1 MSSETL
7 MLIDGNSLLYRAFY
21 ALPLLHNKAGEFT
34 NGVYG
39 FLTMYRRLLAEQD
52 PSHVLVAFDRERKSF
67 RNQMFADYKAQRSA
81 PPEELRGQFALL
93 REVLDTM
100 NVSWLEIP
108 GYEGDDI
115 IGSYSLAAVRRGLPV
130 VIVTGD
136 RDALQLIGPDT
147 QVCLTKKGISETEF
161 YDEVGVM
168 EKWGVSPAQMI
179 EVKALMG
186 DSSDNIPGVT
196 GIGEKTALKLI
207 KEFGNLEGIYEHLE
221 QLSGKKLKEN
231 LSNQKDMAFLS
242 RELGRIV
249 LNIPLEHELDEF
261 SRREPNMEE
270 LRQLFNRLEFRALL
284 QQLEEQPAATVRAPL
299 PEWQPEIRMIETRE
313 QAEDFFTGLSAE
325 EVLVVQVEG
334 DYHHPMWAKLRR
346 VLVERGGCVAVF
358 EPQDLFGENL
368 KWLQP
373 VLEDRVQPK
382 YLHNAK
388 AAEILLRRQGISLRG
403 VRLDLMLLAYVLD
416 PGLPADDLLALI
428 RQREGRELE
437 KGDLLTATS
446 LIRPL
451 VDTMLAEL
459 EAERQ
464 ELLWNMEMPLSAILT
479 DMEFLGVR
487 VERDVLAAISEEL
500 SGHITKDESMIY
512 ELAGEIFN
520 INSPQQLGQILFEKL
535 GLSTGKK
542 TKSGY
547 STNQEVLEA
556 LYDEHEVIAHIMNY
570 RQLTKLKSTYT
581 DALQKLIHPETGRV
595 HTIFR
600 QTGTVTGRLSSIE
613 PNLQNI
619 PIRLE
624 EGRRLRRAFVA
635 PSAERLILS
644 ADYSQI
650 DLRCL
655 AHISKDEILIET
667 FRQGVD
673 IHTRT
678 AAEIFGVPLDAVG
691 EELRR
696 RAKAVNFGIIYG
708 ISGFGLA
715 RGTGVS
721 RIEATR
727 YIESYLDSY
736 PGVKQYM
743 EDIVRFGQQHGYVET
758 LFHRRRYLPDLNA
771 NNRNLQAFARRM
783 ALNTPIQGTSADII
797 KLAMIAVQEQVQ
809 TMGFKSRMLLQVHD
823 ELVFELERTEFS
835 EFVIMVKECME
846 GACTLSVPLEVTMK
860 TGPNWYD
867 MSALTMEE

>member
-1 MSSETL
+1 M
-7 MLIDGNSLLYRAFY
+7 
-21 ALPLLHNKAGEFT
+21 
-34 NGVYG
+34 
-39 FLTMYRRLLAEQD
+39 
-52 PSHVLVAFDRERKSF
+52 
-67 RNQMFADYKAQRSA
+67 
-81 PPEELRGQFALL
+81 
-93 REVLDTM
+93 
-100 NVSWLEIP
+100 
-108 GYEGDDI
+108 
-115 IGSYSLAAVRRGLPV
+115 
-130 VIVTGD
+130 
-136 RDALQLIGPDT
+136 
-147 QVCLTKKGISETEF
+147 
-161 YDEVGVM
+161 
-168 EKWGVSPAQMI
+168 
-179 EVKALMG
+179 
-186 DSSDNIPGVT
+186 
-196 GIGEKTALKLI
+196 
-207 KEFGNLEGIYEHLE
+207 
-221 QLSGKKLKEN
+221 
-231 LSNQKDMAFLS
+231 
-242 RELGRIV
+242 
-249 LNIPLEHELDEF
+249 
-261 SRREPNMEE
+261 
-270 LRQLFNRLEFRALL
+270 
-284 QQLEEQPAATVRAPL
+284 
-299 PEWQPEIRMIETRE
+299 
-313 QAEDFFTGLSAE
+313 
-325 EVLVVQVEG
+325 
-334 DYHHPMWAKLRR
+334 
-346 VLVERGGCVAVF
+346 
-358 EPQDLFGENL
+358 
-368 KWLQP
+368 
-373 VLEDRVQPK
+373 
-382 YLHNAK
+382 
-388 AAEILLRRQGISLRG
+388 
-403 VRLDLMLLAYVLD
+403 
-416 PGLPADDLLALI
+416 
-428 RQREGRELE
+428 
-437 KGDLLTATS
+437 
-446 LIRPL
+446 
-451 VDTMLAEL
+451 
-459 EAERQ
+459 
-464 ELLWNMEMPLSAILT
+464 
-479 DMEFLGVR
+479 
-487 VERDVLAAISEEL
+487 
-500 SGHITKDESMIY
+500 
-512 ELAGEIFN
+512 
-520 INSPQQLGQILFEKL
+520 
-535 GLSTGKK
+535 
-542 TKSGY
+542 
-547 STNQEVLEA
+547 
-556 LYDEHEVIAHIMNY
+556 
-570 RQLTKLKSTYT
+570 
-581 DALQKLIHPETGRV
+581 

-809 TMGFKSRMLLQVHD
+809 TRGFKSRMLLQVHD